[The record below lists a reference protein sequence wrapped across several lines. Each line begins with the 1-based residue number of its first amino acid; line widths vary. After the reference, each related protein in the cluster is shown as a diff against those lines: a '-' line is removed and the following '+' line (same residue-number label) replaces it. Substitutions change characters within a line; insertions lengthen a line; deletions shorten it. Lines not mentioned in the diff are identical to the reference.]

1 MAAANAN
8 LLKTRGSY
16 LLCYYNHNTILT
28 HHTPRFLPFSLL
40 SSSKPPFLSL
50 LSSTPSLPSPIS
62 RRHFRHLCTAPD
74 APISTSTSTSTA
86 IDASSANAAPPPQMQ
101 SAESVKDVAS
111 SLDIRVGKVLKAW
124 RHPDADS
131 LYVEE
136 VDIGEEE
143 TRTICSGLVKYL
155 PLDHLQVF
163 IFIPFFKVSLCR
175 IALMMLF
182 FIDCLVWYWIL

>member
-1 MAAANAN
+1 
-8 LLKTRGSY
+8 
-16 LLCYYNHNTILT
+16 
-28 HHTPRFLPFSLL
+28 
-40 SSSKPPFLSL
+40 
-50 LSSTPSLPSPIS
+50 
-62 RRHFRHLCTAPD
+62 
-74 APISTSTSTSTA
+74 
-86 IDASSANAAPPPQMQ
+86 MQ